1 MPDSGSVSFWVAQ
14 LKAGDAVA
22 AGRFWEGYYRRLV
35 GLARKRLQGQPRAA
49 ADEEDVALRAFA
61 SFCRGAERNQFPR
74 LDDRDD
80 LWQGLVLV
88 TARKA
93 SRLIRHERALK
104 RGGAAVRHAEA
115 LDEDGAD
122 VLAEVIGREPTPEFA
137 AQVAEDIDCCWTG
150 WKRARAWW
158 RWPRWRATPTPRS
171 PPAWTCRNGPW
182 SGAWLSSASSGK
194 GRTNN
199 DCAAVAVAW

>member
-1 MPDSGSVSFWVAQ
+1 MSNSGSVSAWIAQ

-22 AGRFWEGYYRRLV
+22 AERLWEGYYRRLV

-49 ADEEDVALRAFA
+49 ADEEDVAVGAFA
-61 SFCRGAERNQFPR
+61 SFCRNAKRNHFPR

-80 LWQGLVLV
+80 LWQLLVLL

-104 RGGAAVRHAEA
+104 RGGGVRRASP

-137 AQVAEDIDCCWTG
+137 AQVAEEYRLLLDGLEPSLRVVAAAKMEGNTNTEIA
-150 WKRARAWW
+150 ARLDVSV
-158 RWPRWRATPTPRS
+158 RTVERS
-171 PPAWTCRNGPW
+171 LAVIRKFWN
-182 SGAWLSSASSGK
+182 AK
-194 GRTNN
+194 GHP
-199 DCAAVAVAW
+199 

>member
-1 MPDSGSVSFWVAQ
+1 MSNSGSVSVWIAQ

-22 AGRFWEGYYRRLV
+22 AERLWEIYYRRLV
-35 GLARKRLQGQPRAA
+35 GLARRRLQGQARAA
-49 ADEEDVALRAFA
+49 ADEEDVALSAFA
-61 SFCRGAERNQFPR
+61 SFCRNAKRNHFPR

-80 LWQGLVLV
+80 LWQLLVLL

-104 RGGAAVRHAEA
+104 RGGAVRRASP

-137 AQVAEDIDCCWTG
+137 AQVADE
-150 WKRARAWW
+150 
-158 RWPRWRATPTPRS
+158 
-171 PPAWTCRNGPW
+171 CRRLLEKLGDDE
-182 SGAWLSSASSGK
+182 L
-194 GRTNN
+194 R
-199 DCAAVAVAW
+199 AVALAKMEGYTNAEIAARLDVSVRTVGRSLAIIRKLWKAKDQP